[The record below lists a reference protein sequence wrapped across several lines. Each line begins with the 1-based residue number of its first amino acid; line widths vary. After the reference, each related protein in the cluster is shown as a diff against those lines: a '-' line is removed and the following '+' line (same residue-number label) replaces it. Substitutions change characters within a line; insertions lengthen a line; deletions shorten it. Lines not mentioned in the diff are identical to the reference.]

1 MNNDNIFTALLR
13 ILDTIPITGEENM
26 KKMANVFQ
34 ILHRMEQMA
43 NEPDQTE
50 EVNADGRQSD

>member
-13 ILDTIPITGEENM
+13 ILDTIPIAGEENM

-43 NEPDQTE
+43 NEPEPTE
-50 EVNADGRQSD
+50 EVNADGRQPD

>member
-1 MNNDNIFTALLR
+1 MDNGNIFTALLR

-43 NEPDQTE
+43 NEPEPTE
-50 EVNADGRQSD
+50 EVSENA